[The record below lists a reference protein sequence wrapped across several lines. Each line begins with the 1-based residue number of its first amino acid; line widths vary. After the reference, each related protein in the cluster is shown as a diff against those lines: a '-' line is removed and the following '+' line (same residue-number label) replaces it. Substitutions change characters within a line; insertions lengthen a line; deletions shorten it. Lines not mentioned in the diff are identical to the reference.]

1 MLLRTTTTV
10 IAHQRLGCD
19 RWGTTI
25 SMSHS
30 SVGHW
35 PCQAGDCSQVKG
47 EKGVSGINQY
57 PVLLLST
64 EELLREKLP
73 GLNNHQSGNK
83 FMWKTLHFQSPL
95 ASNQVLKKKGIKQ
108 AELEYFSP
116 QNPFFVGCRKAGIQ
130 KAGQTTRESS
140 SGFIHV
146 KTKNGQRISKTP
158 DKIIDLF
165 FCMLFEMRESRHISS
180 SGTVLI
186 CWQHSWTWF
195 LIILR
200 EEWMARESLSNHHC
214 CELQRN
220 WHQRV
225 TSPSHWGKEQRFYW
239 TGCSVKYSWT

>member
-10 IAHQRLGCD
+10 TAHQQLGCD
-19 RWGTTI
+19 RWDTTI

-35 PCQAGDCSQVKG
+35 PCQAGDYSQVKG
-47 EKGVSGINQY
+47 EKGVSGIYQY

-64 EELLREKLP
+64 EELLRDKLP
-73 GLNNHQSGNK
+73 GLNYHQSGNK

-95 ASNQVLKKKGIKQ
+95 ASNHAFKKKKATNKQ
-108 AELEYFSP
+108 NLNISLLKILSLWA
-116 QNPFFVGCRKAGIQ
+116 AGNQ
-130 KAGQTTRESS
+130 GSRRLDRESS

-146 KTKNGQRISKTP
+146 MTKKWQRISKTP

-200 EEWMARESLSNHHC
+200 EEWMERESLSNHHC
-214 CELQRN
+214 RELQRN